1 MTAKEFMEQVR
12 RAEVTLKL
20 INERKRHY
28 KELATSIGV
37 KLTGMPSA
45 KQGGSSVESGA
56 IGLVDLDNELRK
68 KEAEYVAIVKKAE
81 TAIDKIPQEK
91 FRTVLTLRYL
101 CGHSWKLLR
110 DELDYADE
118 KSIFACHRYA
128 LKALQKVLNKEESK

>member
-20 INERKRHY
+20 IHERMRHY
-28 KELATSIGV
+28 EELATSIGV

-56 IGLVDLDNELRK
+56 IGLVDLDGELRK
-68 KEAEYVAIVKKAE
+68 KEVEYVALVKKAE

-91 FRTVLTLRYL
+91 FRMVLTLRYL

-118 KSIFACHRYA
+118 KSIYACHRYA

>member
-20 INERKRHY
+20 IHERMRHY
-28 KELATSIGV
+28 EELATSIGV

-56 IGLVDLDNELRK
+56 IGLVDLDSELHK

-91 FRTVLTLRYL
+91 FRMVLTFRYL